1 MAILKER
8 CPNCGGT
15 IVLADSESIG
25 ECDYCGMTYS
35 LSELQKIKE
44 AINEGQP
51 VINKNDYALDENE
64 SYESALDTS
73 DADGISIAE
82 LCKKSEMAL
91 ESEQWEIAESFSD
104 EILRRNPKFAKAYLY
119 KLLAE
124 YEVFKKEELANV
136 KNPFDDSDN
145 YRLLLRFADV
155 YLKAEIENYSKAV
168 KARYQA
174 EKLENQYQALCSQMA
189 TASTETDYQNLANG
203 FHSLGD
209 YKDSQKF
216 AVEYLKKFKSAN
228 KQSQKKAKRRKFFIK
243 LIVFGI
249 LFAVIGVPILRPIF
263 NMVSYRGGL
272 FSVEVTDKVNVDYD
286 DYTAD
291 FVFKFNIINDSWH
304 NANYLEGYITISDAE
319 GTVLASGGT
328 WFSGAISAKNS
339 NYHELSLELD
349 LSTATA
355 QIWNTDFSDLVIKYR
370 ITEIHFDDGTVKEY
384 TGKDVIVNKP

>member
-15 IVLADSESIG
+15 IILPQNATVG

-35 LSELQKIKE
+35 LSELQKIKD
-44 AINEGQP
+44 AINEGQQQT
-51 VINKNDYALDENE
+51 KENDCDLDENE
-64 SYESALDTS
+64 SYETALDTS
-73 DADGISIAE
+73 EADEFSIDE

-91 ESEQWEIAESFSD
+91 ESEQWQIASRFSD

-124 YEVFKKEELANV
+124 HRVFKKEALANL
-136 KNPFDDSDN
+136 KKPFDDSDN
-145 YRLLLRFADV
+145 YRLLIRFADV
-155 YLKAEIENYSKAV
+155 YLKSEIENYSESV

-174 EKLENQYQALCSQMA
+174 ETLENQYQVLCKQIE
-189 TASTETDYQNLANG
+189 TASTESDYQNLANG
-203 FHSLGD
+203 FHNLGD
-209 YKDSQKF
+209 YKDSKKL
-216 AVEYLKKFKSAN
+216 AAEYLKKFKSAN
-228 KQSQKKAKRRKFFIK
+228 KQSQAKAKRKK
-243 LIVFGI
+243 LLVKVIIFGI
-249 LFAVIGVPILRPIF
+249 ILAIIGVPIL
-263 NMVSYRGGL
+263 NKASYRGGL

-304 NANYLEGYITISDAE
+304 NANYLEGYITISDVE

-349 LSTATA
+349 RSTATA
-355 QIWNTDFSDLVIKYR
+355 QIWNTDFSDLVIRYR

>member
-1 MAILKER
+1 MAVLKER

-15 IVLADSESIG
+15 IILPPNASVG
-25 ECDYCGMTYS
+25 ECDYCGATYS
-35 LSELQKIKE
+35 LSDLQKIKE
-44 AINEGQP
+44 AITEGQQTT
-51 VINKNDYALDENE
+51 KENDCDRDGNE
-64 SYESALDTS
+64 YYESALDTS
-73 DADGISIAE
+73 EADEISLGE
-82 LCKKSEMAL
+82 LCKKAEMAL
-91 ESEQWEIAESFSD
+91 ESEQWRIADSFSD
-104 EILRRNPKFAKAYLY
+104 EILRRDPKFAKAYLY

-124 YEVFKKEELANV
+124 HKVFKKEALANAN
-136 KNPFDDSDN
+136 KPFDNSDN
-145 YRLLLRFADV
+145 YRLLIRFADV
-155 YLKAEIENYSKAV
+155 YLKSEIENYSESV
-168 KARYQA
+168 KAKYKAQTI
-174 EKLENQYQALCSQMA
+174 ENQYQALYSQMA

-216 AVEYLKKFKSAN
+216 AAEYLKKFKSAN

-249 LFAVIGVPILRPIF
+249 LFAIIGIPILRPIF

-304 NANYLEGYITISDAE
+304 NANYLEGYITISDAD

-349 LSTATA
+349 RSTATA
-355 QIWNTDFSDLVIKYR
+355 RIWNTDFSDLVIKYR

-384 TGKDVIVNKP
+384 TGKDVIVNKQ

>member
-15 IVLADSESIG
+15 IILADSESIG

-44 AINEGQP
+44 SITEGQQKA
-51 VINKNDYALDENE
+51 IENDYELDEND
-64 SYESALDTS
+64 SYESALDIS
-73 DADGISIAE
+73 EADEISIVE

-174 EKLENQYQALCSQMA
+174 ETLENQYQALCRQME
-189 TASTETDYQNLANG
+189 TASTESHYQDLANG
-203 FHSLGD
+203 FHDLGD
-209 YKDSQKF
+209 YKDSKKF
-216 AVEYLKKFKSAN
+216 AAEYLKKFKGAN
-228 KQSQKKAKRRKFFIK
+228 RESQAKAKRKNLLVKVIIFG
-243 LIVFGI
+243 IVFAI
-249 LFAVIGVPILRPIF
+249 IGTPILKKA
-263 NMVSYRGGL
+263 SYRVGL
-272 FSVEVTDKVNVDYD
+272 FSMEVTDKVNVDYD
-286 DYTAD
+286 DYTAS
-291 FVFKFNIINDSWH
+291 FVFKFNIINDSFH
-304 NANYLEGYITISDAE
+304 NANYLEGYITISDKD

-328 WFSGAISAKNS
+328 WFSGMIASKNS

-384 TGKDVIVNKP
+384 TGKDIIVNK